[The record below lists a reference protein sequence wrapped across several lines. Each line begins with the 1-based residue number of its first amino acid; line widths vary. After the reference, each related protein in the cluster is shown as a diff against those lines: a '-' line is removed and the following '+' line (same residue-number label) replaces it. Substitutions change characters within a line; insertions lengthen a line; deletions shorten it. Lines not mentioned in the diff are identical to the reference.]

1 MKEIIKGFL
10 FDLDAQHPLSL
21 ELRFAISGIIKSLR
35 ERAACS
41 RKRKLACLQYAK
53 KTSHSLKLF
62 KIISNSIL
70 RNEVKL

>member
-10 FDLDAQHPLSL
+10 FDLDAQHPLSS
-21 ELRFAISGIIKSLR
+21 EWRFAIIGIIKSLR

-53 KTSHSLKLF
+53 KNFSL
-62 KIISNSIL
+62 
-70 RNEVKL
+70 VKVVQNKK

>member
-10 FDLDAQHPLSL
+10 FDLDAQHPLSS

-41 RKRKLACLQYAK
+41 RKRKLACLRYAK

-62 KIISNSIL
+62 KIRSNSIF

>member
-10 FDLDAQHPLSL
+10 FDLDAQHPLSS

-53 KTSHSLKLF
+53 KNFSL
-62 KIISNSIL
+62 
-70 RNEVKL
+70 VKVVQNKK

>member
-10 FDLDAQHPLSL
+10 FDLDAQHPLSS

-41 RKRKLACLQYAK
+41 RKRKLACPKYAK
-53 KTSHSLKLF
+53 KNFSLVKVVQ
-62 KIISNSIL
+62 
-70 RNEVKL
+70 NEK